1 MKKYHDEELGQPRAL
16 VHVDGCS
23 CGTCGKSHSVDPRLQ
38 QMMPMNPD
46 IADGMMDPNL
56 ALNYDPMF
64 SGALGTGVN
73 RRDLLK
79 MAGVAAMGGMAGM
92 MSSTSAM
99 AQQKKADGKKF
110 TKPFDPVLKIGYI
123 PITDA
128 ATLLVAHEMGFF
140 KAEGIESEPPTLI
153 RGWSPLVEAFSA
165 QRFNLTHMLIPVPIY
180 MRYNNKF
187 PVKITAWNHTNG
199 SGMVVSKK
207 AGIKTVKDLGGKQFA
222 VPYWYSIHN
231 IISQKMMR
239 DAGLTPVIRP
249 QEAKLAPN
257 EVNLLVLNP
266 PDMPPALAAGQID
279 GYCVAEPFN
288 ALGELKAGAEMLR
301 FTGDVWKGH
310 PCCVVIMHEDDAMD
324 PARAQWAQGIHNAI
338 VKAQLYLGANRKAMA
353 QMLSKDGKKYLPF
366 PAEVVERALMFYDVA
381 DYSQPPAIKHAEWEQ
396 SRINFQ
402 GWPYPSATKQV
413 VTEMKTT
420 LVGGELDFLQKIT
433 PDFVAKDLVQYTYI
447 KKALDA
453 NPKWK
458 WDLSVPQKGNPFE
471 RKETI
476 LL

>member
-1 MKKYHDEELGQPRAL
+1 MTKYLDEGQHQPRAL

-23 CGTCGKSHSVDPRLQ
+23 CGTCGKTRSVDPRLQ
-38 QMMPMNPD
+38 QMMPSNPD
-46 IADGMMDPNL
+46 IADGMEDPNL
-56 ALNYDPMF
+56 AINYDPMF
-64 SGALGTGVN
+64 SSVLGTAVS

-79 MAGVAAMGGMAGM
+79 MASVAALGGMGGML
-92 MSSTSAM
+92 SSTSAM

-110 TKPFDPVLKIGYI
+110 TKPFDPVVRIGYI

-128 ATLLVAHEMGFF
+128 SALLVAHEMGFF
-140 KAEGIESEPPTLI
+140 KKQGIESAPPTLI

-187 PVKITAWNHTNG
+187 PVKITGWNHTNG
-199 SGMVVSKK
+199 SSFVVGKK
-207 AGIKTVKDLGGKQFA
+207 SGIKSVNDLGGKQIA

-231 IISQKMMR
+231 IITQKVIR
-239 DAGLTPVIRP
+239 SAGLTPVIRP
-249 QEAKLAPN
+249 QNAKLAPN

-279 GYCVAEPFN
+279 GFCVAEPFP
-288 ALGELKAGAEMLR
+288 AMSEVKSGGEMLR

-324 PARAQWAQGIHNAI
+324 PARAQWAQGVHNAI
-338 VKAQLYLGANRKAMA
+338 VEAQLYLSANRKAMA
-353 QMLSKDGKKYLPF
+353 EMLSKDGKKYLPF
-366 PAEVVERALMFYDVA
+366 DKEVIERVLTFYNVA
-381 DYSQPPAIKHAEWEQ
+381 DYSDPPAIKHPQWGQ

-402 GWPYPSATKQV
+402 GWPFPSATKEV
-413 VTEMKTT
+413 VREMKQT
-420 LVGGELDFLQKIT
+420 LVGGDLAFLNKIT

-447 KKALDA
+447 KKALEA
-453 NPKWK
+453 NPNWK
-458 WDLSVPQKGNPFE
+458 LDPSVPQKGNPFE
-471 RKETI
+471 RTEVI
-476 LL
+476 EV

>member
-1 MKKYHDEELGQPRAL
+1 MTKYLDEGQNQPRAL

-23 CGTCGKSHSVDPRLQ
+23 CGTCGKGWSVDPRLQ
-38 QMMPMNPD
+38 QMRPSNPD
-46 IADGMMDPNL
+46 IADGMEDPNL

-64 SGALGTGVN
+64 SSVLGSGVS
-73 RRDLLK
+73 RRDMLK
-79 MAGVAAMGGMAGM
+79 MAGVAAMGGMGGM
-92 MSSTSAM
+92 LSSTSAL

-110 TKPFDPVLKIGYI
+110 TKPFDPVVKIGYI

-140 KAEGIESEPPTLI
+140 KKQGIESEPPTLI

-180 MRYNNKF
+180 MRYNNNF

-199 SGMVVSKK
+199 SGIIVSKK
-207 AGIKTVKDLGGKQFA
+207 AGIKSVKDLGGKQFA

-249 QEAKLAPN
+249 QNAKLAPN

-288 ALGELKAGAEMLR
+288 ALGEAKAGGEMLR

-310 PCCVVIMHEDDAMD
+310 PCCVVIMHEDDVMD
-324 PARAQWAQGIHNAI
+324 PARAEWAQGIHNAI
-338 VKAQLYLGANRKAMA
+338 VETQLYIAGNRKAVA
-353 QMLSKDGKKYLPF
+353 HMLSKDGKKYLPF
-366 PAEVVERALMFYDVA
+366 DKEVVDRAMNFYEVA
-381 DYSQPPAIKHAEWEQ
+381 DYSQPLAIKHPEWEQ

-402 GWPYPSATKQV
+402 GWPFPSATKQV
-413 VTEMKTT
+413 AMEMKQT
-420 LVGGELDFLQKIT
+420 LVGGDLAFLNKIT

-447 KKALDA
+447 KKALDK

>member
-1 MKKYHDEELGQPRAL
+1 MRP
-16 VHVDGCS
+16 S
-23 CGTCGKSHSVDPRLQ
+23 
-38 QMMPMNPD
+38 NPD
-46 IADGMMDPNL
+46 IADGMEDPNL

-64 SGALGTGVN
+64 SSVLGSGVS
-73 RRDLLK
+73 RRDMLK
-79 MAGVAAMGGMAGM
+79 MAGVAAMGGMGGM
-92 MSSTSAM
+92 LSSTSAL

-110 TKPFDPVLKIGYI
+110 TKPFDPVVKIGYI

-140 KAEGIESEPPTLI
+140 KKQGIESEPPTLI

-180 MRYNNKF
+180 MRYNNNF

-199 SGMVVSKK
+199 SGVIVSKK

-249 QEAKLAPN
+249 QNAKLAPN

-288 ALGELKAGAEMLR
+288 ALGEAKAGGEMLR

-310 PCCVVIMHEDDAMD
+310 PCCVVIMHEDDVMD
-324 PARAQWAQGIHNAI
+324 PARAEWAQGIHNAI
-338 VKAQLYLGANRKAMA
+338 VETQLYIAGNRKAVA
-353 QMLSKDGKKYLPF
+353 HMLSKDGKKYLPF
-366 PAEVVERALMFYDVA
+366 DKEVVDRAMNFYEVA
-381 DYSQPPAIKHAEWEQ
+381 DYSQPLAIKHPEWEQ

-402 GWPYPSATKQV
+402 GWPFPSATKQV
-413 VTEMKTT
+413 ASEMKQT
-420 LVGGELDFLQKIT
+420 LVGGDLAFLNKIT

-447 KKALDA
+447 KKALDK

>member
-1 MKKYHDEELGQPRAL
+1 MKKYLEEVHTGPRAL
-16 VHVDGCS
+16 VHVEGCS
-23 CGTCGKSHSVDPRLQ
+23 CGTCGKAKSVDPRLQ
-38 QMMPMNPD
+38 AAMPDNPD
-46 IADGMMDPNL
+46 VADGMADPNL
-56 ALNYDPMF
+56 SLDYDPLF
-64 SGALGTGVN
+64 SSVLGSGVSG
-73 RRDLLK
+73 RDLLK
-79 MAGVAAMGGMAGM
+79 MAGIAALGGFGSM
-92 MSSTSAM
+92 MSSASAF
-99 AQQKKADGKKF
+99 AQQQKAAGKKF
-110 TKPFDPVLKIGYI
+110 TKPFDPVVKIGYI

-140 KAEGIESEPPTLI
+140 KKEGIDSEPPTLI

-165 QRFNLTHMLIPVPIY
+165 QRFNLTHLLIPVPIY

-199 SGMVVSKK
+199 SGIIVSKK
-207 AGIKTVKDLGGKQFA
+207 AGIKSPKDLGGKQFA

-231 IISQKMMR
+231 IISQKIMR

-249 QEAKLAPN
+249 QDAKLAPN

-288 ALGELKAGAEMLR
+288 ALGELRAGGEMLR

-310 PCCVVIMHEDDAMD
+310 PCCVVCMHEDDAMD
-324 PARAQWAQGIHNAI
+324 PARAAWAQGVHNAI

-366 PAEVVERALMFYDVA
+366 PAEVVERALMFYEPA
-381 DYSQPPAIKHAEWEQ
+381 DYAQPNAIQHPEWEQ

-402 GWPYPSATKQV
+402 GWPFPSATKEV
-413 VTEMKTT
+413 VKEMKTT
-420 LVGGELDFLQKIT
+420 LVGGEIEFVKKLT

-458 WDLSVPQKGNPFE
+458 WDLSVPQKGNPFD
-471 RKETI
+471 RKEVI
-476 LL
+476 EL

>member
-1 MKKYHDEELGQPRAL
+1 MKKYQDGECEQPRAL

-23 CGTCGKSHSVDPRLQ
+23 CGTCGKNKLIDPRLQ
-38 QMMPMNPD
+38 RMMPSNPD
-46 IADGMMDPNL
+46 IADGMEDPNL
-56 ALNYDPMF
+56 RLDFDPLF
-64 SGALGTGVN
+64 SSVLGTGVS

-79 MAGVAAMGGMAGM
+79 MAGLAALGGMGGMLA
-92 MSSTSAM
+92 SRTTHA
-99 AQQKKADGKKF
+99 APQKKF

-128 ATLLVAHEMGFF
+128 ATLLVAHELGFF
-140 KAEGIESEPPTLI
+140 KKEGIDSEPPTLI

-165 QRFNLTHMLIPVPIY
+165 QRFNLTHLLIPVPIY

-199 SGMVVSKK
+199 SGIIVSKK
-207 AGIKTVKDLGGKQFA
+207 SGINSPKDLGGKQFA

-231 IISQKMMR
+231 IISQKIMR

-249 QEAKLAPN
+249 QDAKLAPN
-257 EVNLLVLNP
+257 EVNLRVLNP

-279 GYCVAEPFN
+279 GYAVAEPFN
-288 ALGELKAGAEMLR
+288 ALGEIKAGGKMLR

-310 PCCVVIMHEDDAMD
+310 PCCVVVMHEDDAMD
-324 PARAQWAQGIHNAI
+324 PARAAWAQGIHNAI
-338 VKAQLYLGANRKAMA
+338 VKAQLYMGANRKSVA

-366 PAEVVERALMFYDVA
+366 DAEVIERAMMFYDPA
-381 DYSQPPAIKHAEWEQ
+381 DYADPPAIKHPEWEQ

-402 GWPYPSATKQV
+402 GWPFPSATKQV
-413 VTEMKTT
+413 VTEMKST
-420 LVGGELDFLQKIT
+420 LVGGEIDFVKKLT

-447 KKALDA
+447 KKALDN
-453 NPKWK
+453 NPKWR

-471 RKETI
+471 RKEVI
-476 LL
+476 VL